1 MSAGAIYSVVN
12 LKKKRQDD
20 VAQGED
26 VVYTE
31 IKFPDSLCPQNVSHD
46 GKAGKDKPGSH
57 PHPYRLTVVGLVMLC
72 FLLIICIIVLSI
84 SLHRANRKSSVME
97 GDVQQLTSK
106 NWNLTIEKKQIQEE
120 ISQIEQNCSSLA
132 SDHIQLKGNY
142 SITAKEKDELQNNYE
157 ALKNKLQHLFC
168 GTTDMQ
174 KPCPLCPQGWELFHS
189 SCYFISKDQ
198 KSWKDSRTECL
209 KWGADLVIIDSEE
222 EEDFIKKNT
231 YDYWIGLTYNA
242 VKKDWI
248 WLDGTSLTG
257 FQKPYYWDGYC
268 AVIRSW
274 STSWQLQAWTCSTE
288 ARWICETKAL
298 LLHHL

>member
-20 VAQGED
+20 AQGED

-97 GDVQQLTSK
+97 GDLQQLTSK
-106 NWNLTIEKKQIQEE
+106 NRNLTNEKEQIQED
-120 ISQIEQNCSSLA
+120 SRQIEQNCSSLA
-132 SDHIQLKGNY
+132 SDNIQLKGNY
-142 SITAKEKDELQNNYE
+142 SITAKQKDVFQNNYE
-157 ALKNKLQHLFC
+157 ALIKKSQHLRLFC
-168 GTTDMQ
+168 GTTDIQ
-174 KPCPLCPQGWELFHS
+174 KPCRRCPQGWEPFNS
-189 SCYFISKDQ
+189 NCYFISTDQ
-198 KSWKDSRTECL
+198 KSWKDSRIECL
-209 KWGADLVIIDSEE
+209 KWGADLMIIDSKE

-231 YDYWIGLTYNA
+231 YDHWIGLTYNTE
-242 VKKDWI
+242 KNGWI

-257 FQKPYYWDGYC
+257 FQRPYYRNGFC

-274 STSWQLQAWTCSTE
+274 STSWEGWTCSTE